1 MEKDRTVNDSSD
13 PRGALLDRLDL
24 AINSLGLTTIMWVVL
39 FAEKLAWRH
48 ENANETI
55 TNRTRLNAQ

>member
-24 AINSLGLTTIMWVVL
+24 AINSLSLTTIM
-39 FAEKLAWRH
+39 
-48 ENANETI
+48 
-55 TNRTRLNAQ
+55 